1 MEDFL
6 AALGLAL
13 ALEGFLYALF
23 PDKMRQ
29 MMAQVLAM
37 PISGVRAVGLTTAII
52 GVGVVWLVRG

>member
-1 MEDFL
+1 MEDFI

-23 PDKMRQ
+23 PDKMKQ

-37 PISGVRAVGLTTAII
+37 PAASVRTVGLTTAII
-52 GVGVVWLVRG
+52 GVGVVLLVRG

>member
-1 MEDFL
+1 MEDFV

-29 MMAQVLAM
+29 MMAQILAM
-37 PISGVRAVGLTTAII
+37 PAASIRGVGLTAAIM
-52 GVGVVWLVRG
+52 GVGIVWLVRG